1 MGSIET
7 HGAAVPEMSHHA
19 ISLRCVGQV
28 FHRPGGDHGLLSLFL
43 GTFAIRRDTGKVIS
57 LTEPQM
63 WTLIGVFATAT
74 FGMLTLM
81 STMFVRIIRA
91 EIGGLRGE
99 MNARF
104 ESVNHRLDGLDRDV
118 QALTRRALGD

>member
-1 MGSIET
+1 MIE
-7 HGAAVPEMSHHA
+7 
-19 ISLRCVGQV
+19 
-28 FHRPGGDHGLLSLFL
+28 
-43 GTFAIRRDTGKVIS
+43 

-74 FGMLTLM
+74 FGTITLM

-99 MNARF
+99 MNGRFEAMDARF

-118 QALTRRALGD
+118 QALTRRAYGD